1 MIAWVIAFSA
11 FCNHD
16 RRVPIRDM
24 GVRGGSLKT
33 RDLARPGVSG
43 TTARAAMD
51 NAVPG
56 GGQREGQLP

>member
-1 MIAWVIAFSA
+1 
-11 FCNHD
+11 
-16 RRVPIRDM
+16 M